1 MYSPRARCL
10 TPIVFL
16 QITVLVAGK
25 NVDAVAKH
33 ASSISN
39 VTKVLVLNNDALEHS
54 LAEDMSAVVV
64 QIAKKYT
71 HVLAPATNNGKNFI
85 PRAAAV
91 LNCSPLTDVLAVVDE
106 STFKRPMYAGNA
118 IATMKMTN
126 DVKVRAFYC

>member
-1 MYSPRARCL
+1 
-10 TPIVFL
+10 
-16 QITVLVAGK
+16 VAGK

-33 ASSISN
+33 AASISN

-54 LAEDMSAVVV
+54 MAEDMSAVVV
-64 QIAKKYT
+64 QVAKKYT
-71 HVLAPATNNGKNFI
+71 HVWAPATNNGKNFI

-126 DVKVRAFYC
+126 DLKV